1 VQAKTGIQREAD
13 EGPLLG
19 ALLRVCHRA
28 VVLRLE
34 EGFRAAGLAP
44 LQGAVTQPLWAEP
57 RGLRLTDL
65 ARRAGIT
72 KQSMGELAAA
82 MEKAGYVEGVA
93 DPSDARAR
101 LLRLTPKGRSA
112 GRLARKLVR
121 EVELEWTEVVG
132 AARIDALRETLAIV
146 ASTLPR

>member
-1 VQAKTGIQREAD
+1 MQAKTRVQREAD
-13 EGPLLG
+13 DGPLLG

-28 VVLRLE
+28 VVLRLDQ
-34 EGFRAAGLAP
+34 GFRVAGLTP
-44 LQGAVTQPLWAEP
+44 PQGAVTQPLWDEP
-57 RGLRLTDL
+57 RGLRLTNL
-65 ARRAGIT
+65 AGRAGIT
-72 KQSMGELAAA
+72 KQSMGELASA

-121 EVELEWTEVVG
+121 DVELEWTEVVG
-132 AARIDALRETLAIV
+132 PVRMDALRETLAII

>member
-1 VQAKTGIQREAD
+1 MQAKPRIQREID
-13 EGPLLG
+13 ESPLLG

-28 VVLRLE
+28 VILRLE
-34 EGFRAAGLAP
+34 QGFRAAGLAP
-44 LQGAVTQPLWAEP
+44 LQAAVTQPLWDER

-65 ARRAGIT
+65 AGRAGIT
-72 KQSMGELAAA
+72 KQSMGELVAA
-82 MEKAGYVEGVA
+82 MEKAGYVEGLA

-121 EVELEWTEVVG
+121 EVEIEWTEVAG
-132 AARIDALRETLAIV
+132 PARVDALRETLAII